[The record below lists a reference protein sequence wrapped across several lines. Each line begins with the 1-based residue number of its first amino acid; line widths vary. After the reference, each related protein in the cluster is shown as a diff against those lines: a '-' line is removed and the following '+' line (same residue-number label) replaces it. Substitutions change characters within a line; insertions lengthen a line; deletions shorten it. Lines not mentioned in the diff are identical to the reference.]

1 LERKIK
7 SHHSFKPER
16 RFAMSLKARP
26 IPDIPQ
32 DTARIAR
39 AAFQKGNTWMSL
51 RDELGS
57 IYRDE
62 DFASLFSTRGQPA
75 QAPWQLALVT
85 IMQFAEGLSD
95 TQAASCV
102 CARIDWKYA
111 LSLELTDPGF
121 DSSVLCE
128 FRARLI
134 SGQAE
139 KHMLE
144 AILELCRERKWI
156 KERGKQRSDST
167 HVLAAIHVLN
177 RLESVGTTLRHAL
190 NTLAVAAPEWLR
202 AQAEPEWIERYGARI
217 DEYRLPKGKAERIA
231 LGEIIGADGHKLLEA
246 IYADDAPEWLSKLPA
261 VETLRRVWVQQY
273 YLTKSG
279 SRWRTTEEHGLAPGG
294 VAIHSPHDPDA
305 RYSDKRSTTWVGY
318 KAHLTETCDE
328 DNPRLITDVKT
339 TEASVPDH
347 EVVEDIHRELSAK
360 ELLPAVHLL
369 DAGYINANLIVRSK
383 QQYGVELCGPSRPDT
398 GWQAQA
404 GKGFA
409 ASDFSYDWEKRQ
421 ATCPSGKQSS
431 SWQEATDRYGKAQ
444 VKIKFSVLD
453 CRQCSHHSDCTKIE
467 RRILTVYRKE
477 EFLALQQAR
486 EREKTKEYAKL
497 YAKRAGVEG
506 CLSQA
511 VRGSDLRHARYIG
524 RTKTHLQNILTAAAT
539 NVVRI
544 INWVTDI
551 PLAKTRRSSFVKLMR
566 PEPLTC

>member
-1 LERKIK
+1 
-7 SHHSFKPER
+7 
-16 RFAMSLKARP
+16 MSLKAQP
-26 IPDIPQ
+26 IPDIPE
-32 DTARIAR
+32 DTARVAR
-39 AAFQKGNTWMSL
+39 AAFRKGNTWVSL

-95 TQAASCV
+95 TQAATAVSG
-102 CARIDWKYA
+102 RIDWKYA

-121 DSSVLCE
+121 DSSVLSE

-134 SGQAE
+134 AGQAE

-144 AILELCRERKWI
+144 AILELCRERNLI

-177 RLESVGTTLRHAL
+177 RLEHVGATLRQAL
-190 NTLAVAAPEWLR
+190 NSLAVAAPEWL
-202 AQAEPEWIERYGARI
+202 QSHAEQEWIERYGARV

-231 LGEIIGADGHKLLEA
+231 LGESIGVDGHKLLEA
-246 IYADDAPEWLSKLPA
+246 IYAADAPEWLSQVPA

-273 YLTKSG
+273 YLAG
-279 SRWRTTEEHGLAPGG
+279 SRTRWRTAEDHGLVPGG
-294 VAIHSPHDPDA
+294 VGIRSPHDPDA

-328 DNPRLITDVKT
+328 DKPRLITEVET

-347 EVVEDIHRELSAK
+347 EVVDEIHQKLSAK
-360 ELLPAVHLL
+360 RLLPAVHLV
-369 DAGYINANLIVRSK
+369 DAGYINADLIVRS
-383 QQYGVELCGPSRPDT
+383 QRQYGVELCGPARPDT
-398 GWQAQA
+398 AWQAQA

-409 ASDFSYDWEKRQ
+409 ASDFGFDWEKRQ

-431 SWQEATDRYGKAQ
+431 SWHETTDRYGKAQ

-453 CRQCSHHSDCTKIE
+453 CRQCSHRSDCTKIE

-477 EFLALQQAR
+477 EFLALQEAR

-497 YAKRAGVEG
+497 YAQRAGVEG

-511 VRGSDLRHARYIG
+511 VRSSGLRYARYIG
-524 RTKTHLQNILTAAAT
+524 LAKTHLQNILTAAAT
-539 NVVRI
+539 NIVRI
-544 INWVTDI
+544 INWVTDV
-551 PLAKTRRSSFVKLMR
+551 PLAKTRRSPFVKLMR
-566 PEPLTC
+566 SEPLTC

>member
-1 LERKIK
+1 
-7 SHHSFKPER
+7 
-16 RFAMSLKARP
+16 MSLKPQP
-26 IPDIPQ
+26 IPDIPE

-39 AAFQKGNTWMSL
+39 AAFRKGNTWVSL

-57 IYRDE
+57 IYKDE

-95 TQAASCV
+95 TQAASSV
-102 CARIDWKYA
+102 CGRIDWKYA

-121 DSSVLCE
+121 DASVLCE

-134 SGQAE
+134 EGQAE

-144 AILELCRERKWI
+144 AILKLCRERNLI

-177 RLESVGTTLRHAL
+177 RLESVGTTMRNAL

-202 AQAEPEWIERYGARI
+202 AHTEPDWIERYGARV

-231 LGEIIGADGHKLLEA
+231 LGESIGADGHKLLEA
-246 IYADDAPEWLSKLPA
+246 IYAVDAPEWLSRLPA

-273 YLTKSG
+273 YLIG
-279 SRWRTTEEHGLAPGG
+279 SRTRWRTAEEHGMVPAG
-294 VAIHSPHDPDA
+294 VGIHSPHDTDA

-328 DNPRLITDVKT
+328 DKPRLITEVET

-347 EVVEDIHRELSAK
+347 EVVDEIHQKLSAK
-360 ELLPAVHLL
+360 QLLPAVHLV
-369 DAGYINANLIVRSK
+369 DAGYINADLIVRSK
-383 QQYGVELCGPSRPDT
+383 QQYGVELCGPARPDT
-398 GWQAQA
+398 AWQAQA

-409 ASDFSYDWEKRQ
+409 ASDFSFDWEKRQ
-421 ATCPSGKQSS
+421 VTCPNGKQSS
-431 SWQEATDRYGKAQ
+431 SWQETTDRYGKAQ
-444 VKIKFSVLD
+444 VKTKFSVLD
-453 CRQCSHHSDCTKIE
+453 CRQCSHHSDCTKTD

-511 VRGSDLRHARYIG
+511 VRSSGLRYARYIG
-524 RTKTHLQNILTAAAT
+524 LTKIHLQNILIAAAT

-544 INWVTDI
+544 INWVTDV
-551 PLAKTRRSSFVKLMR
+551 PLAKTRRSPFVKLMR

>member
-1 LERKIK
+1 
-7 SHHSFKPER
+7 
-16 RFAMSLKARP
+16 MSLKVQP
-26 IPDIPQ
+26 IPDIPE
-32 DTARIAR
+32 DTVRVARH
-39 AAFQKGNTWMSL
+39 AFPKGNTWVSL

-95 TQAASCV
+95 TQAAASV
-102 CARIDWKYA
+102 SGRIDWKYA
-111 LSLELTDPGF
+111 LSMELTDPGF
-121 DSSVLCE
+121 DSSVLSE

-134 SGQAE
+134 EGQAE

-144 AILELCRERKWI
+144 AILKLCRERNLI

-177 RLESVGTTLRHAL
+177 RLENVGTTLRHAL
-190 NTLAVAAPEWLR
+190 NTLAVAAPEWLG
-202 AQAEPEWIERYGARI
+202 AHAEPEWIERYGARV

-231 LGEIIGADGHKLLEA
+231 LGESIGADGHKLLEA
-246 IYADDAPEWLSKLPA
+246 IYAPDAPEWLSQLPA

-273 YLTKSG
+273 YLVG
-279 SRWRTTEEHGLAPGG
+279 SRTRWRTAEDHGLAPAG
-294 VAIHSPHDPDA
+294 VGIRSPHDTDA
-305 RYSDKRSTTWVGY
+305 RYSDKRSTSWVGY
-318 KAHLTETCDE
+318 KAHVTETCDE
-328 DNPRLITDVKT
+328 DKPRLITEVET

-347 EVVEDIHRELSAK
+347 QVVDEIHQKLSAK
-360 ELLPAVHLL
+360 QLLPVVHLL
-369 DAGYINANLIVRSK
+369 DAGYINADLMVRSK
-383 QQYGVELCGPSRPDT
+383 RQYGVELCGPARPDT
-398 GWQAQA
+398 AWQSQA

-409 ASDFSYDWEKRQ
+409 ASDFIFDWEKRQ
-421 ATCPSGKQSS
+421 AACPSGKKSS
-431 SWQEATDRYGKAQ
+431 SWQESTDRYGKEQ
-444 VKIKFSVLD
+444 VKIKFSTLD
-453 CRQCSHHSDCTKIE
+453 CRPCGNRNDCTKID
-467 RRILTVYRKE
+467 RRILTIYRKE
-477 EFLALQQAR
+477 EFLALQRAR

-511 VRGSDLRHARYIG
+511 VRSSGLRYARYIG
-524 RTKTHLQNILTAAAT
+524 LTKVHLQNILTAAAI

-544 INWVTDI
+544 INWVTDV
-551 PLAKTRRSSFVKLMR
+551 PLAKTRRSPFVKLMR

>member
-1 LERKIK
+1 
-7 SHHSFKPER
+7 
-16 RFAMSLKARP
+16 MSLKVQP
-26 IPDIPQ
+26 IPDIPE
-32 DTARIAR
+32 DTARVAR
-39 AAFQKGNTWMSL
+39 AAFRKGNTWVSL
-51 RDELGS
+51 RDQLGS

-95 TQAASCV
+95 TQAAASV
-102 CARIDWKYA
+102 SGRIDWKYA

-121 DSSVLCE
+121 DASVLSE

-134 SGQAE
+134 DGQAE

-144 AILELCRERKWI
+144 AILKLCRERNLI

-177 RLESVGTTLRHAL
+177 RLENVGTTLRHAL
-190 NTLAVAAPEWLR
+190 NTLAVAAPEWLQ
-202 AQAEPEWIERYGARI
+202 AHAEPEWIERYGARV
-217 DEYRLPKGKAERIA
+217 DEYRLPKGKAERMA

-246 IYADDAPEWLSKLPA
+246 TYAADAPKWLSQVPA
-261 VETLRRVWVQQY
+261 VETLRQVWVQQY
-273 YLTKSG
+273 YLSG
-279 SRWRTTEEHGLAPGG
+279 SRARWRTAEDHGLAPGG
-294 VAIHSPHDPDA
+294 VGIRSPHDTDA

-328 DNPRLITDVKT
+328 DKPRLITEVET

-347 EVVEDIHRELSAK
+347 QVVDEIHQKLSAK
-360 ELLPAVHLL
+360 QLLPAIHLM
-369 DAGYINANLIVRSK
+369 DAGYINADLIVRSE
-383 QQYGVELCGPSRPDT
+383 QRYGVELCGPARPDT
-398 GWQAQA
+398 AWQAQA

-409 ASDFSYDWEKRQ
+409 ASDFSFDWEKQQ
-421 ATCPSGKQSS
+421 AVCPDGKQSS
-431 SWQEATDRYGKAQ
+431 SWQETTDRYGKAQ

-453 CRQCSHHSDCTKIE
+453 CRQCSHRSDCTKIE
-467 RRILTVYRKE
+467 RRILTVYPKE

-511 VRGSDLRHARYIG
+511 VRSSGLRYARYIG
-524 RTKTHLQNILTAAAT
+524 LTKVHLQNILTAAAT

-544 INWVTDI
+544 INWVTDV
-551 PLAKTRRSSFVKLMR
+551 PLAKTRRSPFVKLMR